1 MRIENGVENNNRLL
15 AQLPAS
21 KRKRFIAACEPVEL
35 NFEEVIAHSGDAI
48 EHVYFPLQGYLS
60 LLRPIDGDK
69 VEVALAGDEGMF
81 GYPLGM
87 GVEVSNVQALVQG
100 AGRALRMTARAF
112 QRELKASE
120 ALRTG
125 VVRYAYVLMTQ
136 FAQSVGCNRF
146 HVVEQ
151 RLARWL
157 LMTADRAHSNSF
169 RITHE
174 FLADMLGVRRAGVT
188 TAARA
193 MQARGLIRY
202 KRGSLFILD
211 RAGLERVS
219 CGCYKVNLET
229 YRSVLG

>member
-1 MRIENGVENNNRLL
+1 LKNENSAAGNRLL
-15 AQLPAS
+15 SMLPA
-21 KRKRFIAACEPVEL
+21 KDRKRLVEECTTVDLEYETLLANSGESIA
-35 NFEEVIAHSGDAI
+35 
-48 EHVYFPLQGYLS
+48 HVYFPTQGYLS

-69 VEVALAGDEGMF
+69 VEVALAGDEGMY
-81 GYPLGM
+81 GWPLAM
-87 GVEVSNVQALVQG
+87 GVGTANVQALVQG
-100 AGRALRMTARAF
+100 AGRALRMTGKAF
-112 QRELKASE
+112 QTELKLSS
-120 ALRTG
+120 ALQTLIG
-125 VVRYAYVLMTQ
+125 RYAYVLMTQ

-157 LMTADRAHSNSF
+157 LMTADRAHSDSF

-193 MQARGLIRY
+193 MQTRGLIRY
-202 KRGSLFILD
+202 KRGNLFILD
-211 RAGLERVS
+211 RPGLERVS
-219 CGCYKVNLET
+219 CGCYQVNLET